1 MIGQT
6 NRQTEKQRLQLY
18 IDIGRLS
25 RYRDHMFKINDT
37 PHKMSD
43 LAGSVEYILLKVHL
57 SV

>member
-1 MIGQT
+1 
-6 NRQTEKQRLQLY
+6 
-18 IDIGRLS
+18 
-25 RYRDHMFKINDT
+25 MFKINDT